1 MDMTR
6 GKKAIFDGTGRDG
19 FNQSMAFRDI
29 PSDVRISAEQKIDF
43 NDGKFCDIFFLFFWF
58 RQTKSKEESDKSVS
72 GINLKWT
79 QIREQEQL

>member
-43 NDGKFCDIFFLFFWF
+43 NDGKFCDIFFYFFDF
-58 RQTKSKEESDKSVS
+58 VKRSRKKNRTS
-72 GINLKWT
+72 L
-79 QIREQEQL
+79 